1 MHDKT
6 YTCRRDILADMVK
19 DYKMSNKDIL
29 DKYSFVY
36 NMLSREGCIR
46 SLNSRRNFFNSQE
59 EFNQSVIASMD
70 TVRMVVSKY
79 LNGTI
84 LRELDNVE
92 VRPYLTRLYI
102 NWFNHDSLDQAILVG
117 AGRAIG
123 EEIVTFLISTLTEQ
137 EIALRR
143 ASTGDFEA
151 MANRVS
157 NRRDKSYAKDD
168 AAAVDA
174 VGEVKLFAPNE
185 LKSSTR
191 NMDEFKNNLDKI
203 LSQVEKCRSLSHGKK
218 R

>member
-6 YTCRRDILADMVK
+6 YTCRRDILADMVG

-36 NMLSREGCIR
+36 DMLSREGCTR

-79 LNGTI
+79 LNGSI
-84 LRELDNVE
+84 LRQLDNVE
-92 VRPYLTRLYI
+92 VRPYLTRLYV

-137 EIALRR
+137 DVKLRR
-143 ASTGDFEA
+143 ASEGDFEA
-151 MANRVS
+151 MANRAS
-157 NRRDKSYAKDD
+157 NRRDKSYATDD
-168 AAAVDA
+168 VAAVDTA
-174 VGEVKLFAPNE
+174 EEVKPFASDE
-185 LKSSTR
+185 LRSSTR
-191 NMDEFKNNLDKI
+191 NMDEFKSNLDKI
-203 LSQVEKCRSLSHGKK
+203 LSQVEKCRALSRGK
-218 R
+218 